1 MEHKV
6 RSVEPELFMPQ
17 LPQLLLE
24 VESVPLIISGN
35 SMAPFLAHGRD
46 TVYLSRLTQPPKRGD
61 MILYRRDGGQYILH
75 RVYRQKN
82 GEYSLIGDGQRNVE
96 PGIRSDQIIAVVK
109 TVRRKGRLL
118 RKGDFC
124 WEFFARVWLA
134 LVPVRPVIT
143 RLYRFLT
150 AWRKRK

>member
-6 RSVEPELFMPQ
+6 RLVEPELFMQQ
-17 LPQLLLE
+17 LPQLLQE

-46 TVYLSRLTQPPKRGD
+46 TVYLSRLAQMPKRGD
-61 MILYRRDGGQYILH
+61 MVLYRRDCGQYILH
-75 RVYRQKN
+75 RVYRQRE
-82 GEYSLIGDGQRNVE
+82 GVYEMIGDGQLVIE
-96 PGIRSDQIIAVVK
+96 SGIRADQLIAVVR
-109 TVRRKGRLL
+109 TVRRKGKLL
-118 RKGDFC
+118 RKGNFC

-143 RLYRFLT
+143 RAHRFMT
-150 AWRKRK
+150 AWRKGK